1 MWSNLVR
8 NASHDYLFGF
18 AFDLQNDFDISN
30 VLRSSCRPSYQVF
43 VIDTDMLHD
52 YRSTFFPPALV
63 DIIAEIY
70 LKSKTNSRCSNGWPI
85 NNLSPLRST
94 QLWERDLRSLQFS
107 WAAPSTEWKCTN
119 SNWLRSLSTTVA
131 VSDLQAPY
139 STPYNAGIR
148 QTLYLWIPSQ
158 RAVLNWQY
166 IVNCHLI
173 ELAIFSGRPSS
184 Q

>member
-1 MWSNLVR
+1 MITYSALHLTLRLTLIFQIYCVLPADHLIKCLLLTQTCYMIIEVR
-8 NASHDYLFGF
+8 
-18 AFDLQNDFDISN
+18 
-30 VLRSSCRPSYQVF
+30 
-43 VIDTDMLHD
+43 
-52 YRSTFFPPALV
+52 FPPALI

-70 LKSKTNSRCSNGWPI
+70 LKSKTNSGCSNGWPI